1 MRTAMNKPYR
11 IPRKIKKQIKKI
23 VDKNHIYQ
31 SMAYS
36 FGIPT
41 DFLFLDGK
49 TLGKIG
55 ERITFQ

>member
-1 MRTAMNKPYR
+1 
-11 IPRKIKKQIKKI
+11 
-23 VDKNHIYQ
+23 
-31 SMAYS
+31 MAYS

-55 ERITFQ
+55 ERVGFQ